1 MIPEISIIIPVF
13 RAERTLSLCI
23 ESLLKQTFTDVE
35 IILID
40 DGSPDDCGK
49 ICDDYARRD
58 SRIQVFHTENR
69 GVSAARNLGLQ
80 VARGKWIQ
88 NLFKFIYN

>member
-40 DGSPDDCGK
+40 DGALM
-49 ICDDYARRD
+49 IVVRYVM
-58 SRIQVFHTENR
+58 IMLVEI
-69 GVSAARNLGLQ
+69 LG
-80 VARGKWIQ
+80 
-88 NLFKFIYN
+88 FKFFIRKIEE